1 MKKYLCMIC
10 LLATGCSTGTHLG
23 RFNPNM
29 SRFRQMEN
37 AIGCISTYN
46 YNRLNSL
53 YTPLPILLPI
63 PQTQQEYQIYKK
75 IRGKIIWQ

>member
-1 MKKYLCMIC
+1 MKKYLCIIC
-10 LLATGCSTGTHLG
+10 LLITGCSTGTRSG
-23 RFNPNM
+23 RFEPDM

-46 YNRLNSL
+46 YNRLNNL
-53 YTPLPILLPI
+53 RIPLPT

-75 IRGKIIWQ
+75 LGGYYGK

>member
-1 MKKYLCMIC
+1 MKRYLCIIC
-10 LLATGCSTGTHLG
+10 LLIAGCSVGTRSS
-23 RFNPNM
+23 RFEPDM

-46 YNRLNSL
+46 YNRLSSL
-53 YTPLPILLPI
+53 RVPLPI

-75 IRGKIIWQ
+75 LGGYYETPK